1 MHEGKCGTKEIIRIV
16 LNHENKIQYSS
27 INNGEAYNCLQKL
40 HILDRLS
47 ENSYVQYSYGKRW
60 VTISEIIIVNQ
71 KYYVITIDSSNY
83 KCSECSKVLV
93 DSVTGLYNRN
103 YWKQINDGSIYHHP
117 YSKKDF
123 SLIFIDID
131 NLKEINDSLGHLT
144 GDKAIEIVGQ
154 AIKDSI
160 RKEDLGIRYGGDEF
174 IILLFKQDKKAA
186 KKVTER
192 IRGEIH
198 KLAVEQ
204 GLYIQISA
212 GIACTDCL
220 VDLEDMIKMADKN
233 LYREKVIKK
242 GRKWQDTRVDDL
254 LEEVIAIRNEL
265 NEKITEGDIV
275 TSAEVLELSQR
286 LDNLI
291 VRHMKFWK

>member
-1 MHEGKCGTKEIIRIV
+1 MYEGRYGTKEIIQIV

-27 INNGEAYNCLQKL
+27 TNNEEAYNYLKEL

-47 ENSYVQYSYGKRW
+47 ENSYVQYSYDKRW
-60 VTISEIIIVNQ
+60 VTINKIIIANQ
-71 KYYVITIDSSNY
+71 KYYVITIDSNNY
-83 KCSECSKVLV
+83 KCSKLLT

-103 YWKQINDGSIYHHP
+103 YWQQINDSSIYHHL

-131 NLKEINDSLGHLT
+131 NLKEINDTFGHLV

-154 AIKDSI
+154 AIKNSI

-174 IILLFKQDKKAA
+174 IILLFNQHKKAT
-186 KKVTER
+186 KRVTER
-192 IRGEIH
+192 VRREIR

-204 GLYIQISA
+204 GMNIQISA

-233 LYREKVIKK
+233 LYREKELKK
-242 GRKWQDTRVDDL
+242 RQKWRNTRVDDL
-254 LEEVIAIRNEL
+254 LEEVIAIRDEL

>member
-1 MHEGKCGTKEIIRIV
+1 MTI
-16 LNHENKIQYSS
+16 NKI
-27 INNGEAYNCLQKL
+27 
-40 HILDRLS
+40 
-47 ENSYVQYSYGKRW
+47 
-60 VTISEIIIVNQ
+60 IIANQ
-71 KYYVITIDSSNY
+71 KYYVITIDSNNY
-83 KCSECSKVLV
+83 KCSKVLV

-131 NLKEINDSLGHLT
+131 NLKEINDTFRHLV

-154 AIKDSI
+154 AIKNSI

-174 IILLFKQDKKAA
+174 IILLFNQHKKAA
-186 KKVTER
+186 KRVTER
-192 IRGEIH
+192 VRREIR

-204 GLYIQISA
+204 GMNIQISV

-233 LYREKVIKK
+233 LYKEKEKKKEQKGQNNKVNNLAKEIRE
-242 GRKWQDTRVDDL
+242 
-254 LEEVIAIRNEL
+254 IRDEL
-265 NEKITEGDIV
+265 NRKIDGKSKIFTSTEI
-275 TSAEVLELSQR
+275 LELSQK
-286 LDNLI
+286 LDKLI
-291 VRHMKFWK
+291 VNYLEKE

>member
-1 MHEGKCGTKEIIRIV
+1 MHKERHGTEEIIQIV

-27 INNGEAYNCLQKL
+27 INNGEAYNYLKKL
-40 HILDRLS
+40 HIFDRLS
-47 ENSYVQYSYGKRW
+47 ESSYVQFSYGKRW
-60 VTISEIIIVNQ
+60 VTINKIIIANQ
-71 KYYVITIDSSNY
+71 KYYVITIDSNNY
-83 KCSECSKVLV
+83 KCSKLLT

-103 YWKQINDGSIYHHP
+103 YWQQINDGSIYHHL

-131 NLKEINDSLGHLT
+131 NLKEINDTFGHLV

-154 AIKDSI
+154 AIKNSI

-174 IILLFKQDKKAA
+174 IILLFNQHKKAA
-186 KKVTER
+186 KRVTER
-192 IRGEIH
+192 VRREIR

-204 GLYIQISA
+204 GMNIQISA

-233 LYREKVIKK
+233 LYREKEKK
-242 GRKWQDTRVDDL
+242 KEQKGQNN
-254 LEEVIAIRNEL
+254 EVNNLAKEIREIRDEL
-265 NEKITEGDIV
+265 NRKIDGKSKIFTSTEI
-275 TSAEVLELSQR
+275 LELSQK
-286 LDNLI
+286 LDKLI
-291 VRHMKFWK
+291 VNYLGKK

>member
-1 MHEGKCGTKEIIRIV
+1 MHKERYGTEEIIQIV

-27 INNGEAYNCLQKL
+27 INNGEAYNYLKKL
-40 HILDRLS
+40 HIFDRLS
-47 ENSYVQYSYGKRW
+47 ESSYVQFSYGKRW
-60 VTISEIIIVNQ
+60 VTINKIIIANQ
-71 KYYVITIDSSNY
+71 KYYVITIDSNNY
-83 KCSECSKVLV
+83 KCSKLLI

-103 YWKQINDGSIYHHP
+103 YWQQINDGSIYHHL

-131 NLKEINDSLGHLT
+131 NLKEINDTFGHLV

-154 AIKDSI
+154 AIKNSI

-174 IILLFKQDKKAA
+174 IILLFNQHKKAA
-186 KKVTER
+186 KRVTER
-192 IRGEIH
+192 VRREIR

-204 GLYIQISA
+204 GMNIQISA

-233 LYREKVIKK
+233 LYREKEKK
-242 GRKWQDTRVDDL
+242 KEQKGQNN
-254 LEEVIAIRNEL
+254 EVNNLAKEIREIRDEL
-265 NEKITEGDIV
+265 NRKIDGKSKIFTSTEI
-275 TSAEVLELSQR
+275 LELSQK
-286 LDNLI
+286 LDKLI
-291 VRHMKFWK
+291 VNYLGKK

>member
-1 MHEGKCGTKEIIRIV
+1 MHKERYGTEEIIQIV

-27 INNGEAYNCLQKL
+27 INNGEAYNYLKKL
-40 HILDRLS
+40 HIFDRLS
-47 ENSYVQYSYGKRW
+47 ESSYVQFSYGKRW
-60 VTISEIIIVNQ
+60 VTINKIIIANQ
-71 KYYVITIDSSNY
+71 KYYVITIDSNNY
-83 KCSECSKVLV
+83 KCSKLLI

-103 YWKQINDGSIYHHP
+103 YWQQINDGSIYHHL

-131 NLKEINDSLGHLT
+131 NLKEINDTFGHLA

-154 AIKDSI
+154 AIKNSI

-174 IILLFKQDKKAA
+174 IILLFNQHKKAA
-186 KKVTER
+186 KRVTER
-192 IRGEIH
+192 VRREIR

-204 GLYIQISA
+204 GMNIQISA

-233 LYREKVIKK
+233 LYREKEKK
-242 GRKWQDTRVDDL
+242 KEQKGQNN
-254 LEEVIAIRNEL
+254 EVNNLAKEIREIRDEL
-265 NEKITEGDIV
+265 NRKIDGKSKVLTSTEI
-275 TSAEVLELSQR
+275 LELSQK
-286 LDNLI
+286 LDKLI
-291 VRHMKFWK
+291 VNYLGKK

>member
-47 ENSYVQYSYGKRW
+47 KNSYVQYSYGKRW
-60 VTISEIIIVNQ
+60 VTISEIIIANQ
-71 KYYVITIDSSNY
+71 KYYVITIDSSNN

-103 YWKQINDGSIYHHP
+103 YWQQINDGSIYHHL

-131 NLKEINDSLGHLT
+131 NLKEINDTFGHLV

-154 AIKDSI
+154 AIKNSI

-174 IILLFKQDKKAA
+174 IILLFNQHKKAA
-186 KKVTER
+186 KRVTER
-192 IRGEIH
+192 VRREIR

-204 GLYIQISA
+204 GMNIQISA

-233 LYREKVIKK
+233 LYREKEKK
-242 GRKWQDTRVDDL
+242 KEQKGQNNKVNNLAKEIREIRDEINRKIDGKS
-254 LEEVIAIRNEL
+254 
-265 NEKITEGDIV
+265 KIFTSTEI
-275 TSAEVLELSQR
+275 LELSQK
-286 LDNLI
+286 LDKLI
-291 VRHMKFWK
+291 VNYLGKK

>member
-1 MHEGKCGTKEIIRIV
+1 MYKVRYGTKEIIRIV
-16 LNHENKIQYSS
+16 LNHENKIQYSN
-27 INNGEAYNCLQKL
+27 INNGEAYNYLKKL

-47 ENSYVQYSYGKRW
+47 KNSYVQYNYGKHW
-60 VTISEIIIVNQ
+60 VTINKIIIANQ
-71 KYYVITIDSSNY
+71 KYYVITIDSNNY
-83 KCSECSKVLV
+83 KCSKLLI

-103 YWKQINDGSIYHHP
+103 YWQQINDGSIYHHL

-131 NLKEINDSLGHLT
+131 NLKEINDTFGHLA

-154 AIKDSI
+154 AIKNSI

-174 IILLFKQDKKAA
+174 IILLFNQHKKAA
-186 KKVTER
+186 KRVTER
-192 IRGEIH
+192 VRREIR

-204 GLYIQISA
+204 GMNIQISA

-233 LYREKVIKK
+233 LYREKEKK
-242 GRKWQDTRVDDL
+242 KEQKGQNN
-254 LEEVIAIRNEL
+254 EVNNLAKEIREIRDEL
-265 NEKITEGDIV
+265 NRKIDGKSKIFTSTEIGSMSI
-275 TSAEVLELSQR
+275 
-286 LDNLI
+286 
-291 VRHMKFWK
+291 K